1 MSAVLKTNQPR
12 VQADQAPAA
21 IEFEL
26 DGRAVQAH
34 VGETILQAAERH
46 GVEIPRLCY
55 TEGLRA
61 DGNCRACVV
70 EIEGERTL
78 APSCSRAVQPGM
90 KVKATSERA
99 RKSQDMVLEMLLA
112 ELALAGNRPAD
123 AEQLL
128 TRPAVA
134 ADASLEELCALRRAD
149 ILAAR
154 AGLRQRNHKLAGN
167 VLRLGGQPT
176 AAEHAA
182 HLIRSR
188 IVQRQHRVVRCHV
201 VGEHIQ
207 GGREVNGHPVF
218 RDVRCGRKRHQRR
231 QHHRRGQQHQA
242 KTFQVLHSAAT
253 SSSAF
258 LIISTTLSQKRSK
271 SGSSTCFSG
280 VFMM

>member
-78 APSCSRAVQPGM
+78 APSCCRAVQPGM

-99 RKSQDMVLEMLLA
+99 RKSQNLVVEMLMA
-112 ELALAGNRPAD
+112 EMPEAGFKWNDDETPSPA
-123 AEQLL
+123 
-128 TRPAVA
+128 
-134 ADASLEELCALRRAD
+134 
-149 ILAAR
+149 
-154 AGLRQRNHKLAGN
+154 
-167 VLRLGGQPT
+167 
-176 AAEHAA
+176 
-182 HLIRSR
+182 
-188 IVQRQHRVVRCHV
+188 
-201 VGEHIQ
+201 
-207 GGREVNGHPVF
+207 GGRPGWGPAPGCMRSCLHHSPSAPTPALPQ
-218 RDVRCGRKRHQRR
+218 RGREP
-231 QHHRRGQQHQA
+231 
-242 KTFQVLHSAAT
+242 SPPPPP
-253 SSSAF
+253 
-258 LIISTTLSQKRSK
+258 
-271 SGSSTCFSG
+271 
-280 VFMM
+280 

>member
-1 MSAVLKTNQPR
+1 MSAVLKKNQPP

-78 APSCSRAVQPGM
+78 APSCCRAVQPGM

-112 ELALAGNRPAD
+112 EMPAEGFKWNDSLAPSPG
-123 AEQLL
+123 
-128 TRPAVA
+128 
-134 ADASLEELCALRRAD
+134 
-149 ILAAR
+149 
-154 AGLRQRNHKLAGN
+154 
-167 VLRLGGQPT
+167 
-176 AAEHAA
+176 
-182 HLIRSR
+182 
-188 IVQRQHRVVRCHV
+188 
-201 VGEHIQ
+201 
-207 GGREVNGHPVF
+207 GGRQGWGPTTAPPEAGSAPTPTLP
-218 RDVRCGRKRHQRR
+218 QRER
-231 QHHRRGQQHQA
+231 EQEIG
-242 KTFQVLHSAAT
+242 
-253 SSSAF
+253 
-258 LIISTTLSQKRSK
+258 
-271 SGSSTCFSG
+271 
-280 VFMM
+280 